1 MQLDPELQPH
11 AAPDQTERPAS
22 YRIHKTPLVLQPP
35 YYPIIATSTNG
46 TYKPG
51 NDFAPPTR
59 PSDHDHTKLQ
69 KFYSSDIAW
78 PHAPGLTQAS
88 HEQLHSAPISGGS
101 ILQTYQT
108 SYQPLQHSTVPPAT
122 APLTVGNVTNG
133 FQHYAPQFS
142 TYNGHTAGPLQFQQ
156 SSYASAPATQAASP
170 VAGQGH
176 WYYQAPITAAATSAI
191 RPGIQH
197 MHSVPSIPT
206 TAAYSPI
213 PTHDGSESGSGYPRL
228 RSFTE
233 LQQEANGVPAT
244 SQQWTAPMMV
254 REAFRPIEHSRVYGP
269 SVSQSNY
276 EPLEIGGLPRA
287 ASCSQDP
294 SREQSTRPREELEEE
309 EEETPNTSKQLTTYN
324 GESPDRR
331 TLRQRKSTAGS
342 DRAMQDEDRDWEHH
356 RQVKA
361 TRGRPKKKAKRE
373 EQSLVED
380 EEVVA
385 VKANGKGNQFILTL
399 YA

>member
-1 MQLDPELQPH
+1 MQLDPELQPY

-22 YRIHKTPLVLQPP
+22 HKTYNMPLALKPP
-35 YYPIIATSTNG
+35 SYPFLTTSTSG
-46 TYKPG
+46 TYRPS
-51 NDFAPPTR
+51 NDFAPPRR
-59 PSDHDHTKLQ
+59 PSDHDHNKLQ
-69 KFYSSDIAW
+69 KFYSSGIAW
-78 PHAPGLTQAS
+78 QQAPGLAQAS
-88 HEQLHSAPISGGS
+88 HEQLHSAPISGGN

-108 SYQPLQHSTVPPAT
+108 SYQPLQHSTDPPAT
-122 APLTVGNVTNG
+122 APLTVGHATNG

-156 SSYASAPATQAASP
+156 SSYVSAPATQAASP
-170 VAGQGH
+170 VSGQGH
-176 WYYQAPITAAATSAI
+176 WYYQAPNTTTATSPI

-206 TAAYSPI
+206 TAAYSPM
-213 PTHDGSESGSGYPRL
+213 PTHDGGESGAGYPRL
-228 RSFTE
+228 RSFAE

-254 REAFRPIEHSRVYGP
+254 REAVRPMEHPRVYGP

-276 EPLEIGGLPRA
+276 ESLEVAGFPKP
-287 ASCSQDP
+287 ASWSQDL
-294 SREQSTRPREELEEE
+294 SREQSTRPREESEDEDEEA
-309 EEETPNTSKQLTTYN
+309 PNTSKQLTTHN
-324 GESPDRR
+324 DESADRR
-331 TLRQRKSTAGS
+331 TLRQRRSAAGS
-342 DRAMQDEDRDWEHH
+342 SRAPQDEDRDWEHH
-356 RQVKA
+356 RQAKA

-385 VKANGKGNQFILTL
+385 VKTNGKGNQFIFTL